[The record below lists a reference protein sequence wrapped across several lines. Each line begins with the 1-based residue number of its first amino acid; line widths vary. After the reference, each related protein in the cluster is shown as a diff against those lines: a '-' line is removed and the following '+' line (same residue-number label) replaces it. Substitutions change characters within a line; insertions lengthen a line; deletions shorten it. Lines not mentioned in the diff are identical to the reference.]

1 MLKKYKGKSD
11 RVINEYPLNV
21 MMFYSSRD
29 SLLAYRKRLLLCQLL
44 SIRKLNKILFF

>member
-1 MLKKYKGKSD
+1 MIGKAYVKKVQGKSD

-44 SIRKLNKILFF
+44 SIRK